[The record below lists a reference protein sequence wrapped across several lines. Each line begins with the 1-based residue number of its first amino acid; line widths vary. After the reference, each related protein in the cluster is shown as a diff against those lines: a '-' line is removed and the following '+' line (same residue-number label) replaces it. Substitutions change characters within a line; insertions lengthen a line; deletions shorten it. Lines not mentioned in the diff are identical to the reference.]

1 MGAMRDVGTFVM
13 RHGCQAY
20 TVDRKVKGIRLK
32 ANGQR
37 QKIKRMSLTEGTEGT
52 EKYYFST

>member
-1 MGAMRDVGTFVM
+1 MI

-52 EKYYFST
+52 EKYYFRAKDKGK

>member
-20 TVDRKVKGIRLK
+20 TVDRTAKGK
-32 ANGQR
+32 R

-52 EKYYFST
+52 EKYYFRAKDKGK